1 MQGADL
7 RCQRIRPIGDN
18 RFGLR
23 APPAELRTQY
33 RPTNRAR
40 LFPGRARFCYG
51 GGQYAFAIQ
60 EAGMTDFDPVASAR
74 RVIALERDGLD
85 ALANSVDEAFAN
97 TVERL
102 GKIHGRLICSGV
114 GKSGHVARKIAAT
127 LASTGTLAY
136 YIHPTEASHGD
147 LGMITPDDAV
157 LALSKSGETREL
169 GDLIAYCRRFA
180 VPLIGMTTQ
189 ADSTLARA
197 ADHRLILPDAPEACG
212 ETRAPTTSTTLMM
225 ALGDALAVA
234 LLERRGFT
242 AADFKTFHPG
252 GALGAALATAAD
264 IMHAGEA
271 MPLIAGSAPM
281 SDVLIEMTVKSFG
294 CAGILD
300 DDGRLAGIITDGDLR
315 RHMGDGLIDKPA
327 HAIMTP
333 NPKTGFPGMLAAD
346 AMREMTAGKAKIIQ
360 LFIVDPEQ
368 RPQGI
373 LHLHDLLRAG
383 LK

>member
-1 MQGADL
+1 
-7 RCQRIRPIGDN
+7 
-18 RFGLR
+18 
-23 APPAELRTQY
+23 
-33 RPTNRAR
+33 
-40 LFPGRARFCYG
+40 
-51 GGQYAFAIQ
+51 
-60 EAGMTDFDPVASAR
+60 MTDFDPIASAR
-74 RVIALERDGLD
+74 RVITLERDGLD
-85 ALANSVDEAFAN
+85 ALLGTVDGEFSAAID
-97 TVERL
+97 RL
-102 GKIHGRLICSGV
+102 GNVSGRLICSGV

-136 YIHPTEASHGD
+136 YVHPTEASHGD

-169 GDLIAYCRRFA
+169 GDLIAYCRRFS

-189 ADSTLARA
+189 AESTLARA
-197 ADHRLILPDAPEACG
+197 ADYRLILPDAPEACG

-225 ALGDALAVA
+225 ALGDALAIA
-234 LLERRGFT
+234 LLEQRGFT

-264 IMHAGEA
+264 IMHCGGE

-300 DDGRLAGIITDGDLR
+300 ADGRLAGIITDGDLR
-315 RHMGDGLIDKPA
+315 RHMGDALIEKPA
-327 HAIMTP
+327 EAIMTRS
-333 NPKTGFPGMLAAD
+333 PKTGSPGMLAAD
-346 AMREMTAGKAKIIQ
+346 ALREMTAGQAKIMQ
-360 LFIVDPEQ
+360 LFIVDADH